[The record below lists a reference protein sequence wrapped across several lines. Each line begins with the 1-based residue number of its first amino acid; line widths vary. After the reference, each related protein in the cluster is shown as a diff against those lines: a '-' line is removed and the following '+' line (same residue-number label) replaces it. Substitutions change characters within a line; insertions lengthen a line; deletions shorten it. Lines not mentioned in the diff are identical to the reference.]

1 MKSAEYWIEKL
12 GMTPHP
18 EGGYFKEVYRS
29 EESHKD
35 EHLPDRFGGD
45 RSHGTSIYFLLVGE
59 QVSKFHRIKSDEI
72 WHFYD
77 GSPVTIYRIT
87 NEGELVEM
95 VLGRDY
101 DKGERLQGVIPRGEW
116 FGAEVNDKDSYSLCG
131 CTVAPG
137 FHFEDFELAEREA
150 LTAAYTHLEDI
161 IHRLT

>member
-12 GMTPHP
+12 EMTPHP

-29 EESHKD
+29 EESHKG
-35 EHLPDRFGGD
+35 EHLPNRFGGD

-72 WHFYD
+72 WHFYE

-87 NEGELVEM
+87 GDGELVET

-101 DKGERLQGVIPRGEW
+101 ENGEHLQAVIPKNEW

-137 FHFEDFELAEREA
+137 FHFGDFELAKKEFLIEKFPKLYEVINK
-150 LTAAYTHLEDI
+150 LT
-161 IHRLT
+161 